1 MRKAVLLVAS
11 VLLLPPALTLS
22 AHAPTSGIAAAEASV
37 SLLLSLDELLTPS
50 TFVIAGTAGE
60 KRSRWEELGGGR
72 RIVTYTSIHV
82 DTAIVGAPGASVW
95 VRTLGGAVGDI
106 GQAVSGEAQIAA
118 GSKAVLFLQKAGD
131 TLVVT
136 GMAQGHFPLVADEKG
151 TSRLRSSPD
160 AGVLLTPQGPTVS
173 ARSALVGKA
182 LDAAVSVIRSAKKEK
197 P

>member
-1 MRKAVLLVAS
+1 MRKAVLLLAS

-22 AHAPTSGIAAAEASV
+22 ASAPTSGVAAAEASV

-60 KRSRWEELGGGR
+60 RRSRWEELGGGR
-72 RIVTYTSIHV
+72 RIVTYTKVQV

-106 GQAVSGEAQIAA
+106 GQAVSGEALIAT
-118 GSKAVLFLQKAGD
+118 GSKSVLFLQKSGD
-131 TLVVT
+131 ALVVT
-136 GMAQGHFPLVADEKG
+136 GMAQGHFPLVVDEKG
-151 TSRLRSSPD
+151 ISRLRPSPD
-160 AGVLLTPQGPTVS
+160 AGVLLSPQGPTVS
-173 ARSALVGKA
+173 ARSMLVGKA
-182 LDAAVSVIRSAKKEK
+182 ADTAVSVIRSAAKGK